1 MQVKKKSKDNLRN
14 NILKVS
20 VPIIIGFFLL
30 YFVLKNFNFSELFD
44 ILKNANI
51 FLIILY
57 FVISV
62 LLILCSVYRWKIV
75 LLSQKHKIKF
85 SYLLKSFLAGY
96 AISYMTPSAKLGGE
110 PVRAALLHKKGLK
123 IHQSLSS
130 IIIDK
135 TLELG
140 SSLFFFIIG
149 GILLILNYALPNNL
163 KFLIIILSI
172 IFMAIIG
179 FAIYQ
184 IINEKGFI
192 LSIYKFFKLHKYKK
206 FEKMTKRLID
216 IEKIMIKFYK
226 RDSKHFF
233 IALFIMALA
242 WGFMFAEF
250 KIAALI
256 FGFDANLI
264 QIFLTFS
271 LVGAAYI
278 IPVPFAIGTLEGGQ
292 VALFKAI
299 KVNPAI
305 GLGIGLITRV
315 RDTLTAIIGLFIA
328 IYYGVASTKKIS
340 KSAKF
345 NKDVFKN

>member
-1 MQVKKKSKDNLRN
+1 
-14 NILKVS
+14 
-20 VPIIIGFFLL
+20 
-30 YFVLKNFNFSELFD
+30 
-44 ILKNANI
+44 
-51 FLIILY
+51 
-57 FVISV
+57 
-62 LLILCSVYRWKIV
+62 
-75 LLSQKHKIKF
+75 
-85 SYLLKSFLAGY
+85 
-96 AISYMTPSAKLGGE
+96 
-110 PVRAALLHKKGLK
+110 
-123 IHQSLSS
+123 
-130 IIIDK
+130 
-135 TLELG
+135 
-140 SSLFFFIIG
+140 
-149 GILLILNYALPNNL
+149 
-163 KFLIIILSI
+163 
-172 IFMAIIG
+172 MAIIE